1 MVVFQQSAGDNGS
14 VIYFCKKLGKK
25 MKKSMPLAEAFSQY
39 FDVDLAISEELKKEV
54 YKLRYRVYCEEFG
67 YESKENFP
75 DGFEFDE
82 FEDRSLHCL
91 ITHKK
96 TKMPAGCVRLVFGT
110 DGELM
115 PFEKFCPDSL
125 DNSYIDK
132 MKLDRNSICEISRL
146 AVDSAFRRRV
156 EEVRTRFGEID
167 AIDCS
172 HDERRTFPL
181 ITVAAFLAV
190 TALTDLSGRK
200 NGFAMM
206 EPFLPR
212 LLRKSGLDF
221 VRAGQDVD
229 YHGLRAPYF
238 GRTDHALKNMHPDL
252 RHLYHVVFARISEQ
266 YKDSTASKNLY
277 FMPTNYLSMG
287 ESVASSL

>member
-1 MVVFQQSAGDNGS
+1 
-14 VIYFCKKLGKK
+14 

-39 FDVDLAISEELKKEV
+39 FDVDLATTEELKKEV

-67 YESKENFP
+67 YEPKENFP

-91 ITHKK
+91 ITHKQ
-96 TKMPAGCVRLVFGT
+96 TKKPAGCVRLVFGT
-110 DGELM
+110 NGELM

-132 MKLDRNSICEISRL
+132 MKLDRNGICEISRL
-146 AVDSAFRRRV
+146 AVDGTFRRRV

-172 HDERRTFPL
+172 HEERRTFPL

-200 NGFAMM
+200 NAFAMM

-221 VRAGQDVD
+221 VRAGKEVD
-229 YHGLRAPYF
+229 YHGFRAPYH

-252 RHLYHVVFARISEQ
+252 GHLYHVVSTRIGEQ
-266 YKDSTASKNLY
+266 YKDLIASKNLY
-277 FMPTNYLSMG
+277 FMPPSRSSMI
-287 ESVASSL
+287 EVVASNW